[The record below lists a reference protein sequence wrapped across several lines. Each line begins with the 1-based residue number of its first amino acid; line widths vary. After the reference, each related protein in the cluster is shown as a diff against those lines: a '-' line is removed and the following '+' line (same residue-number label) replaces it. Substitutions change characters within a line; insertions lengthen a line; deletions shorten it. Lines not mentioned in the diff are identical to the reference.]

1 MPKRGHLWERNIM
14 KFLRRGWYKHKR
26 IGKGKK
32 RMVGWRRPKGRD
44 NKMRESRKGKSPLVS
59 IGYKRQKENKKVRI
73 VYNLKD
79 LEQVKK
85 GEIVI
90 LGQTGKKKKIEMA
103 KKALEAGIVFDNLN
117 IKKTLKKNEPK

>member
-1 MPKRGHLWERNIM
+1 M